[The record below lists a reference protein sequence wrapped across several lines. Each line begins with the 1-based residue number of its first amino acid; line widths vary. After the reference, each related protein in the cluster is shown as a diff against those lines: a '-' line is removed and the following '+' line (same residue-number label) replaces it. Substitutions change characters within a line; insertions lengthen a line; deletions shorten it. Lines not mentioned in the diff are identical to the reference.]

1 MKAEDL
7 FDGGWYKYMGDT
19 ETRMP
24 DRKQPIRLKIT
35 DSFDF
40 HWYDDHGNRFIYGG
54 NIKAWMT
61 KPIPLTP
68 EILRDW
74 FGFENGA
81 FKVSALTLEVYVKPL
96 QVEIKAKVI
105 NGEMKVAASI
115 NVGEFTKMFP
125 IKYVHQL
132 QRLYHALTGEPL
144 KRVDL

>member
-7 FDGGWYKYMGDT
+7 FPGAWVFENVRIEGGERDWKPTQVTGIDSIYVELGGLAYT
-19 ETRMP
+19 EWNHT
-24 DRKQPIRLKIT
+24 L
-35 DSFDF
+35 
-40 HWYDDHGNRFIYGG
+40 DDIVDYV
-54 NIKAWMT
+54 

-96 QVEIKAKVI
+96 QVAIKAKVI